1 MSRHA
6 MRIHHPQQAHPHR
19 YLQHHPGVAQAL
31 ARTNPGQIGP
41 TKYGHPGMP
50 GIMSY
55 EQMKENYSV
64 TNDMWEVITTSLYD
78 SAPYAAAGVNQI
90 TFFQNGIGQGTGFG
104 GAAKT
109 LSDTN
114 MISNG
119 LLPNGIS
126 FLVQE
131 IEIEIQPTTP
141 TVAAQMPAVFG
152 AQAAAQIVNDAYII
166 GRSGSLTFNILAKPY
181 LTEAP
186 VGQFVSRYDFDI
198 SGALADVSTTG
209 GAMQSRALYGKWI
222 GDRYRLSPVDL
233 RLAETMNFTV
243 VLKWEEGLQA
253 IQNPA
258 RIFCRLRG
266 LEYRRSQ

>member
-1 MSRHA
+1 MGPTMYS
-6 MRIHHPQQAHPHR
+6 PHGPAGG
-19 YLQHHPGVAQAL
+19 LPGV
-31 ARTNPGQIGP
+31 
-41 TKYGHPGMP
+41 
-50 GIMSY
+50 MSY
-55 EQMKENYSV
+55 EEMKAKYSV
-64 TNDMWEVITTSLYD
+64 TNEYWEVITTSLYD
-78 SAPYAAAGVNQI
+78 SLPYAAAGVTQM

-131 IEIEIQPTTP
+131 IELEIQPTTP
-141 TVAAQMPAVFG
+141 TVAAQMPAAFG
-152 AQAAAQIVNDAYII
+152 PQAIAQIVNDVFII
-166 GRSGSLTFNILAKPY
+166 GRSGSLTMNILAKPY
-181 LTEAP
+181 LTEGP

-198 SGALADVSTTG
+198 SGAVADISTTG
-209 GAMQSRALYGKWI
+209 ANMQSRIVYGKWI
-222 GDRYRLSPVDL
+222 GDRYKLSPVDL
-233 RLAETMNFTV
+233 RLAETMNFNV

-253 IQNPA
+253 ITNPA

>member
-1 MSRHA
+1 
-6 MRIHHPQQAHPHR
+6 
-19 YLQHHPGVAQAL
+19 
-31 ARTNPGQIGP
+31 
-41 TKYGHPGMP
+41 
-50 GIMSY
+50 
-55 EQMKENYSV
+55 
-64 TNDMWEVITTSLYD
+64 
-78 SAPYAAAGVNQI
+78 
-90 TFFQNGIGQGTGFG
+90 
-104 GAAKT
+104 
-109 LSDTN
+109 